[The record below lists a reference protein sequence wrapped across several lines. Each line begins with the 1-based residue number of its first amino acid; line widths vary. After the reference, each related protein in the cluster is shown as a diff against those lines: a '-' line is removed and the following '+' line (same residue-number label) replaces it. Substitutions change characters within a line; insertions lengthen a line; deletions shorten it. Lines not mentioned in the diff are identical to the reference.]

1 LSNAR
6 DDVLL
11 IQTLMKFA
19 SFTSNLEGNGLVEAS
34 RTIEI
39 DGYFGEQTKR
49 MIDAFEVFV
58 REKHLWLTADGVF
71 EPSSNDG
78 YTPQGVIYKIIH
90 LNRFAKQAA
99 SVGTRYN
106 EIPNDPGTHPM
117 LRQSLLRYHS
127 NLPSLSLTIALNE
140 EPTDVRGLE

>member
-19 SFTSNLEGNGLVEAS
+19 SFTSNLESNGLVEAS

-39 DGYFGEQTKR
+39 DGFFGEHTQS
-49 MIDAFEVFV
+49 MIEAFEVFV
-58 REKHLWLTADGVF
+58 RQKHLWLTADGVF

-99 SVGTRYN
+99 SFGTRYN
-106 EIPNDPGTHPM
+106 EIPNDPNTHPM
-117 LRQSLLRYHS
+117 LRQSLLRCHS
-127 NLPSLSLTIALNE
+127 SLPSLE
-140 EPTDVRGLE
+140 